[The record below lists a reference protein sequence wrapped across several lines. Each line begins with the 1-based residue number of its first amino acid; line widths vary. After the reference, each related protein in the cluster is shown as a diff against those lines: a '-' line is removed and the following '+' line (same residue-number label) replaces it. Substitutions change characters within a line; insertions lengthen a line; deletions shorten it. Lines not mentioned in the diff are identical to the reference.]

1 MESKYEHLSD
11 EELLLF
17 ADGELPPRRVSR
29 VDMHLAACWDCRSR
43 LRELEETI
51 AEFVHVHHGILDPQ
65 LPPSTSP
72 RALLKARLAEAAAA
86 SRQSRWLQPLERTF
100 TGTRLAYGSAMLL
113 VVCLGIFVGHRSTSP
128 AGMRW
133 RNDRTALLVPDRRL
147 TPGVAHAMN
156 SNEICGLTFSDDTR
170 VVPASVRRKVF
181 QEYGMAGTG
190 SGDYELDY
198 LISPQLGGT
207 EDIRNL
213 WPEPESLTVWNMR
226 AKDDLEGRLQQLVC
240 QGKVSLSTAQH
251 DLATDWISAY
261 KKYFHTD
268 RPINHPS

>member
-17 ADGELPPRRVSR
+17 ADGELPARRVSQ

-51 AEFVHVHHGILDPQ
+51 ADFVHVHHGILDPQ
-65 LPPSTSP
+65 LPPSAGP
-72 RALLKARLAEAAAA
+72 RALLKARLAEAAAT
-86 SRQSRWLQPLERTF
+86 SHHSQWLQPFERIF
-100 TGTRLAYGSAMLL
+100 PGTRLAYGSAMLL
-113 VVCLGIFVGHRSTSP
+113 AVFLGIAVGHRFASP
-128 AGMRW
+128 AVMRW
-133 RNDRTALLVPDRRL
+133 RGDRTAAVVPDRRL
-147 TPGVAHAMN
+147 TPGVAQAMN
-156 SNEICGLTFSDDTR
+156 SNEVCTQTLSDDTH
-170 VVPASVRRKVF
+170 VVPASVRQRVF
-181 QEYGMAGTG
+181 QEYGMAGVG

-207 EDIRNL
+207 DDIRNL
-213 WPEPESLTVWNMR
+213 WPEPASLTVWNMR
-226 AKDDLEGRLQQLVC
+226 AKDALEGRLKQLVC

-261 KKYFHTD
+261 KKYFHAD
-268 RPINHPS
+268 RPINPS